1 MSHKIESVDTARQT
15 NVEIA
20 RQSTSRL
27 KRFVSTLSD
36 FSPSSRA
43 GMALAAI
50 MFVISM
56 SPSLLPRMWWWQG
69 VVSGIV
75 IEVSYAVGALAG
87 WLLNRIWRGA
97 DVRISANPKWV
108 RAGKWLLSL
117 SIGAWAVWM
126 LVRSFIS
133 NNRAAKLMGFTPL
146 SVIDYLAATAMAV
159 LTAAV
164 IAGLAILIV
173 GLWRW
178 VAKWA
183 SRLLPRWG
191 AGIVATVILAVL
203 STFLISDVLFTR
215 GMEYT
220 YRTFAA
226 VDQAEEAG
234 VTRPVLPQRSGS
246 IYSYENWDNI
256 GKQGK
261 RFLSKGPRA
270 QQIEEVTG
278 REAME
283 PIRIYAGLAEHRS
296 LEESARVV
304 AAEMQRTGALSRSA
318 LMIVTTTGTGWVEE
332 WSVQPFEYLT
342 GGDCAIVATQYSYVP
357 SAIAFLREFD
367 QPVTAS
373 KILFEAVMDEVNKLP
388 EDERPAVY
396 LQGVS
401 LGAFGS
407 ESIFEDEASL
417 LENVDGAVWAGT
429 PNVTRLWQKLT
440 RERNGGSPMIA
451 PVVSSG
457 HNIRFATKPEDLRAD
472 IYGRD
477 LPQWQYPRVAVL
489 QHATDPVVWWNTNII
504 RREPDWLKERPP
516 SDLNPDMQWTR
527 LATFIQVSADL
538 PVAGLAADGHGHV
551 YHREFIPAWAEVLGL
566 VNNGESQRYTGANP
580 YRGADISWF
589 DSNVESAISTAISSD
604 LYD

>member
-1 MSHKIESVDTARQT
+1 
-15 NVEIA
+15 
-20 RQSTSRL
+20 
-27 KRFVSTLSD
+27 
-36 FSPSSRA
+36 
-43 GMALAAI
+43 MALAAI

-75 IEVSYAVGALAG
+75 IEVSYAVGALLG
-87 WLLNRIWRGA
+87 WLVNRIWRAA
-97 DVRISANPKWV
+97 DVKISADPKWV
-108 RAGKWLLSL
+108 KAGKWLVALAM
-117 SIGAWAVWM
+117 GAWAVWM
-126 LVRSFIS
+126 LVRSVIS
-133 NNRAAKLMGFTPL
+133 NNRAARLMGFKTL
-146 SVIDYLAATAMAV
+146 GITDYLAATVMAV
-159 LTAAV
+159 FSAAV
-164 IAGLAILIV
+164 IVGLAILIV
-173 GLWRW
+173 ALWRW

-191 AGIVATVILAVL
+191 AGIVATVILAVV

-220 YRTFAA
+220 YRAFAA
-226 VDQAEEAG
+226 VDQTEEPG
-234 VTRPVLPQRSGS
+234 VTRPATPERSGS
-246 IYSYENWDNI
+246 VYSYENWNNI

-278 REAME
+278 RPAME
-283 PIRIYAGLAEHRS
+283 PIRIYAGLAQHRS
-296 LEESARVV
+296 LEDSARLV

-367 QPVTAS
+367 MPVTAS
-373 KILFEAVMDEVNKLP
+373 KILYEAVMNEVNKLP

-407 ESIFEDEASL
+407 ESIFADEANL

-429 PNVTRLWQKLT
+429 PNVTQLWQKMT

-451 PVVSSG
+451 PVISSG

-477 LPQWQYPRVAVL
+477 LPQWQYPRVVML
-489 QHATDPVVWWNTNII
+489 QHATDPVVWWNTGII
-504 RREPDWLKERPP
+504 RSEPDWLKESPP
-516 SDLNPDMQWTR
+516 SDMNPDMQWTR

-538 PVAGLAADGHGHV
+538 PVAGLTADGHGHV

-566 VNNGESQRYTGANP
+566 VDNGESQRYTGVNP
-580 YRGADISWF
+580 YRGADSSWF
-589 DSNVESAISTAISSD
+589 DAAAEDSISAAISRD